1 MPGILIATC
10 VCRRVPVEHFGRNNF
25 LACLPSS
32 RRNSFVMHDL
42 LNDPA
47 ASNEVCLPSSTS
59 TLYNLETL
67 ILRGCQQLVELP
79 SWINKLINLRYVDIS
94 GTWFLMKMPR
104 GMGDLVKLEILP
116 KFIVGAD
123 SGPTHKEL
131 KDLQFLLEELTI
143 HSLHEVAEVG
153 DARDSALNAKPGLTS
168 LILIW
173 ALDEGPANTT
183 DVTSQTQVLDCLQP
197 HIKIKNLEIDGYREK
212 QTLPSLGLLPL
223 LKEVTV
229 QGMDAG
235 CADGSELYG
244 NTMKSFPFLETL
256 AFVDMYT
263 WERWSFS
270 TGSMQGNGPFPQLRE
285 LSLHNCPKLIIE
297 GWPSQF
303 PTLVNLA
310 IVSCPLLETPIVI
323 VSLPSLEDGHFGD
336 CDGRILREEPPNDK
350 QSYGTSL
357 KALRIRHWSK
367 VMSLPYGMTM
377 TYNLLELEIQNCPS
391 LTSFSGAKLPCSLR
405 ILEVQN
411 CQKLQRLPEGIET
424 APRSNR
430 DDYSSKSSNGGDSSA
445 MRVSLLCFKS

>member
-1 MPGILIATC
+1 
-10 VCRRVPVEHFGRNNF
+10 
-25 LACLPSS
+25 
-32 RRNSFVMHDL
+32 
-42 LNDPA
+42 
-47 ASNEVCLPSSTS
+47 
-59 TLYNLETL
+59 
-67 ILRGCQQLVELP
+67 
-79 SWINKLINLRYVDIS
+79 
-94 GTWFLMKMPR
+94 
-104 GMGDLVKLEILP
+104 MGDLVKLEILP

-336 CDGRILREEPPNDK
+336 CDGRILRGIASISSLTRLTVVDIARILELTSFLQGGSLNSLTFLEELHIGSCNELLCLWEDKEGCRCSSLEEPPNDK